1 MTERW
6 DYELYID
13 GSWTTEGAV
22 GSLDVI
28 DPATERSIGSVPE
41 GSTKTA
47 VAAITAA
54 RRAFDEGPWPWMK
67 PAQRAAAL
75 VRMAEILEARS
86 GDLRELIVAE
96 TGSTGFLTDFVQA
109 GGSIG
114 MFRSN
119 AAIVEHSFDWVE
131 NGPPSGQ
138 PGGVAGSAILREPI
152 GVVAAITPF
161 NFPFM
166 LNVVKVAPAL
176 AAGCTVVLKPH
187 PWTPLDAMMIAE
199 AAAEAGI
206 PPGVLNIIT
215 GHNEV
220 GDELTSNPMVDMV
233 TFTGSTATG
242 RRIMASASGTVKKLQ
257 LELGGKSAQILLDDV
272 TEDFARSIGFGAVLT
287 HCGQGCV
294 LQTRLLLP
302 EHLLDAYKEGVEAAR
317 PTVTIGDPRD
327 PNTVLGPL
335 IREQQRERVEG
346 YVQSAHDEGA
356 ELLCGGRRPEG
367 VDTGFFYEPTVFIGT
382 NDMRIAQEEIFGP
395 VLTVVPY
402 SGNDAD
408 AVALANDSIY
418 GLGGA
423 VVSASTARAF
433 NIARQVRAG
442 HLMVQGLGAPLAP
455 ASPGNGQGP
464 GWGEDMSGIGQAG
477 AFGGYKQSGLGREW
491 GHHGIED
498 FTEVKNILWG

>member
-6 DYELYID
+6 NYELYID
-13 GSWTTEGAV
+13 GAWTSEGAV
-22 GSLDVI
+22 GTIDVI
-28 DPATERSIGSVPE
+28 DPATEQSIGTVPE
-41 GSTKTA
+41 GSVKTA
-47 VAAITAA
+47 VQAVTAA
-54 RRAFDEGPWPWMK
+54 RRAFDSGPWPWMK
-67 PAQRAAAL
+67 PAHRAAAL
-75 VRMAEILEARS
+75 ITLAEVLEARA

-109 GGSIG
+109 AGSIG

-119 AAIVEHSFDWVE
+119 AAIVEHTFPWVE
-131 NGPPSGQ
+131 SGPPSGQ
-138 PGGVAGSAILREPI
+138 SGGMAGSAIVREPI

-206 PPGVLNIIT
+206 PPGVLNVIT
-215 GHNEV
+215 GHGEV

-242 RRIMASASGTVKKLQ
+242 RRIMASAAGTVKKLQ
-257 LELGGKSAQILLDDV
+257 LELGGKSAQIVLDDV
-272 TEDFARSIGFGAVLT
+272 GEDFARSIGFGEVLT

-294 LQTRLLLP
+294 LKTRLLLP
-302 EHLLDAYKEGVEAAR
+302 ERLLEAYKEGVAAAQ

-327 PNTVLGPL
+327 PGTVLGPL

-356 ELLCGGRRPEG
+356 ELLCGGG
-367 VDTGFFYEPTVFIGT
+367 
-382 NDMRIAQEEIFGP
+382 GP
-395 VLTVVPY
+395 P
-402 SGNDAD
+402 
-408 AVALANDSIY
+408 
-418 GLGGA
+418 
-423 VVSASTARAF
+423 
-433 NIARQVRAG
+433 
-442 HLMVQGLGAPLAP
+442 GAPP
-455 ASPGNGQGP
+455 PG
-464 GWGEDMSGIGQAG
+464 
-477 AFGGYKQSGLGREW
+477 L
-491 GHHGIED
+491 
-498 FTEVKNILWG
+498 